1 MKDEWSSVTTTSG
14 ALYVMTAGESV
25 MPLLFAGNLVTLTQ
39 VCMKMHHTSITC
51 GALTIFS
58 IGTGAES
65 FFLAF
70 FGPGTGNIW
79 LDQVTCAG
87 TEARLADCPANPIG
101 THDCVHQEDA
111 SVRCQPIVTQGP
123 GNPYSS
129 ALKLA

>member
-1 MKDEWSSVTTTSG
+1 MKVIDSI
-14 ALYVMTAGESV
+14 
-25 MPLLFAGNLVTLTQ
+25 NIIIIILVF
-39 VCMKMHHTSITC
+39 I
-51 GALTIFS
+51 I
-58 IGTGAES
+58 GAES

-79 LDQVTCAG
+79 LDQVACAG

-123 GNPYSS
+123 GI
-129 ALKLA
+129 LLF